1 MTNSLLD
8 ETHDPRTE
16 SWVVTANAAGS
27 AFPLQNLP
35 FGVGRAA
42 SSEMLSVFVA
52 IGDQALDLTAC
63 AAAGLLDG
71 LFDGEA
77 RTVLGG
83 TDLNALMARSP
94 QDWHALRLWLHRALR
109 EGSPLQEVLTPLLS
123 PAGTLQMTVPA
134 QIGDYTDFY
143 CSVEHATNVGKLFR
157 PDNPLLPNFKSLPV
171 GYHGRASSIVVS
183 RTDVRRP
190 AGQIRSGDGIVHAPS
205 AMLDFE
211 LELGAF
217 VGIREDEP
225 GPRPLPAARDRLFGL
240 CIVND
245 WSARDIQAWEYQP
258 LGPFLSKSFATTL
271 SPWVVT
277 MEALAPFRVPARRR
291 SAGDPPLLAYLG
303 DAQDA
308 AQGALAVEL
317 TASLTSEAMRAQGC
331 APVVVTRTNA
341 AGLYWTFAQMLTHHM
356 SNGCPMAPG
365 DLVAS
370 GTISGEEKGS
380 QGCLM
385 ELTRRGAEP
394 VDLGNGEIRRFLQDG
409 DEIVL
414 EGLCERDGFRSI
426 GFGACRG
433 RVTPAIEWQ

>member
-1 MTNSLLD
+1 MTNSRLD
-8 ETHDPRTE
+8 ETHDPRAE
-16 SWVVTANAAGS
+16 SWVAAANEAGC

-35 FGVGRAA
+35 FGVGRTE
-42 SSEMLSVFVA
+42 SSSAPSIFVA
-52 IGDQALDLTAC
+52 IGDQALDMKAC
-63 AAAGLLDG
+63 AQGGLLDG
-71 LFDGEA
+71 VFDGDSRA
-77 RTVLGG
+77 ILGG
-83 TDLNALMARSP
+83 SDLNALMARP
-94 QDWHALRLWLHRALR
+94 PEEWHALRLWLHRALR
-109 EGSPLQEVLTPLLS
+109 SGSSLQEVLTPLMS
-123 PAGTLQMTVPA
+123 PAGTLQMAVPA

-183 RTDVRRP
+183 RTGVRRP
-190 AGQIRSGDGIVHAPS
+190 AGQIRAGDGIVYAPS

-217 VGIREDEP
+217 VGVQEDQP

-303 DAQDA
+303 DEEDA
-308 AQGALAVEL
+308 AQGALSVAL
-317 TASLTSEAMRAQGC
+317 TASLTSEAMRAEGC
-331 APVVVTRTNA
+331 PPVVVTRTNA

-356 SNGCPMAPG
+356 SNGCPMEPG

-380 QGCLM
+380 QGCLL

-394 VDLGNGEIRRFLQDG
+394 LDLGNGEIRRFLEDG